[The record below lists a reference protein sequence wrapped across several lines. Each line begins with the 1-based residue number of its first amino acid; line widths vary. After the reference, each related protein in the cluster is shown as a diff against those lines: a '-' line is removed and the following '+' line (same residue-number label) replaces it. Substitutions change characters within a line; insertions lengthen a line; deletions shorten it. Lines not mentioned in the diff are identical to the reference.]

1 MALFTDT
8 RELDRQ
14 AHTESLNRVQG
25 TDKAGLAVLGYKDDG
40 TRNLWGK
47 INPLIGGGVTNT
59 IAANTFAKGT
69 DAQETLKKSSGAAW
83 SNTLNKAAFAANIA
97 TMGTSSAAVAGISKG
112 LNMAAGSGAGGDM
125 KGLLGD
131 VAGMSKNKESMDAL
145 NAGGSEA
152 NPNANGSY
160 MEQTVGGVPVES
172 GAIGSEVAG
181 GIEGVVADEAANG
194 IVDKAKG
201 VLGTPGV
208 GDALNSGVGAL
219 MSEFAYDEE
228 LKNNVIKDG
237 KKSMDEF
244 NYL

>member
-47 INPLIGGGVTNT
+47 INPLIGGGVTNA
-59 IAANTFAKGT
+59 IAANIAKGT
-69 DAQETLKKSSGAAW
+69 DTGATLKASQGAAW

-112 LNMAAGSGAGGDM
+112 LNMVAGNGAGGDM

-152 NPNANGSY
+152 NPNADGSY

-172 GAIGSEVAG
+172 GVVGSEVAG

-208 GDALNSGVGAL
+208 GDALNSGVGAV
-219 MSEFAYDEE
+219 MSEFAYEEE